1 MLCGIV
7 QNDQKNGIQIENVV
21 QETQKISEMVKL
33 FLAKSGRSNVK
44 RDEKRSK
51 NYENEKKNQEG
62 KTAARKGKM
71 DNLVRNLRIGDTRQK
86 LICTIFNF
94 VNLQRL
100 AIIVSRCRGKRDLC
114 RIKWK
119 ERGWVRD
126 RKGPNRGAERGRR
139 GKMGRK
145 KCCAK
150 GEIVLK

>member
-1 MLCGIV
+1 M
-7 QNDQKNGIQIENVV
+7 

-126 RKGPNRGAERGRR
+126 RKGPNRGAERDEGEKWGEKSVAPK
-139 GKMGRK
+139 GKL
-145 KCCAK
+145 C
-150 GEIVLK
+150 